1 MLKIQD
7 KNAVI
12 KRTLIDFLIFALLL
26 ASDLISK
33 DVVMNR
39 LGLTSYSSY
48 TLVDGLFAIYPCFN
62 DGASFSVFSGKTGFL
77 IALTVIL
84 MICLAVI
91 AILNSLK
98 RPKTSWLFRW
108 SMLLLIA
115 GGLGNLVDRVFC
127 EGRVRDFIQ
136 YLFLDKLFEKLFN
149 TSFGVGNVADIY
161 LVLGVFLI
169 CAYIVFDYKEGDLG
183 IWKSKKV
190 EKVKVAE
197 NSNDNDIQSD
207 KVENEETCNPVENQ
221 EDIKQDKEQNQE
233 ESAEQDK
240 ENL

>member
-7 KNAVI
+7 KNAVL
-12 KRTLIDFLIFALLL
+12 KRILIDFLIFALLL

-39 LGLTSYSSY
+39 LGLNYYSSY

-62 DGASFSVFSGKTGFL
+62 DGASFSAFSGKTGFL

-84 MICLAVI
+84 MVFLAVI

-108 SMLLLIA
+108 SLLLLIA
-115 GGLGNLVDRVFC
+115 GGLGNLVDRIFC
-127 EGRVRDFIQ
+127 DGTVRDFIQ
-136 YLFLDKLFEKLFN
+136 YVFLDKIFEKLFD
-149 TSFGVGNVADIY
+149 SGFGVGNVADIY

-190 EKVKVAE
+190 ESTSCKE
-197 NSNDNDIQSD
+197 NIQSD
-207 KVENEETCNPVENQ
+207 KVENEAKQETE
-221 EDIKQDKEQNQE
+221 EDKE
-233 ESAEQDK
+233 ESAEQDNK
-240 ENL
+240 DL